1 MGEIHELAPRQC
13 KQRGTLPP
21 GPAEIIIF
29 PGVRVERGDYSAGD
43 GKKPD
48 SLAARGRAP
57 RAVLSE
63 D

>member
-1 MGEIHELAPRQC
+1 MGEIHELAPRQS

-29 PGVRVERGDYSAGD
+29 PGVRVERSDCSAGD
-43 GKKPD
+43 GKTG
-48 SLAARGRAP
+48 SLAARRRAP
-57 RAVLSE
+57 RAVWSE